1 MNYYYGN
8 NFPNY
13 DNYSYS
19 NYNSNN
25 DYIYDKKQEFKRK
38 LKRKRIIRHNIRV
51 VFTLLVIASIIL
63 FLAGRFLKTF
73 LDKID
78 NNDNTSSVMSY
89 NIKTSDNKDFKF
101 GQDDDYDSYSSYN
114 NDSYNNDTYDITNV
128 SYNPDEIPAQLIE
141 FMERRPETTDFVMS
155 YPEKHDVSYYIDLSK
170 EVTAGEIPLFI
181 QWDERWGYKQYGD
194 DFFALN
200 GCGPTCLSMVCLGLG
215 GDTKYD
221 PYTVGTLMDANG
233 YYEAGSGSKWSIMTE
248 GASLI
253 GLYGEEI
260 SLDEN
265 VIRNT
270 LNSGSPIICSV
281 GEGDF
286 TQSGHF
292 IVLAG
297 IAQAGSVIV
306 NDPCSRINS
315 EQTWELSRIMPQIKN
330 LWAFSLN

>member
-8 NFPNY
+8 NYPNY

-25 DYIYDKKQEFKRK
+25 DYIYDKKQEFKRE
-38 LKRKRIIRHNIRV
+38 LKRKRIIRHNIKV
-51 VFTLLVIASIIL
+51 VFTLLVITSIIL

-78 NNDNTSSVMSY
+78 NNNTSSVMSY
-89 NIKTSDNKDFKF
+89 SIKSSD
-101 GQDDDYDSYSSYN
+101 
-114 NDSYNNDTYDITNV
+114 NNDTYDITNV
-128 SYNPDEIPAQLIE
+128 SYNPDEIPAQLID
-141 FMERRPETTDFVMS
+141 FMEHRPETTDFVMS
-155 YPEKHDVSYYIDLSK
+155 YPEKHDATYYIDLSK
-170 EVTAGEIPLFI
+170 EVTDGEIPLLI

-221 PYTVGTLMDANG
+221 PYTIGQIMDNNG
-233 YYEAGSGSKWSIMTE
+233 YYENGVGSKWSIMTE

-253 GLYGEEI
+253 GLSGEEI

-297 IAQAGSVIV
+297 IAQDGSIIV

-315 EQTWELSRIMPQIKN
+315 EKTWELSRLMPQIKN

>member
-8 NFPNY
+8 NYPDY
-13 DNYSYS
+13 YNYSYS

-25 DYIYDKKQEFKRK
+25 DYIYEKKQEFKRK

-51 VFTLLVIASIIL
+51 VFTLLVITSIIL

-78 NNDNTSSVMSY
+78 NNNTSSVMSY
-89 NIKTSDNKDFKF
+89 SVKSSD
-101 GQDDDYDSYSSYN
+101 
-114 NDSYNNDTYDITNV
+114 NNDTYDITNM
-128 SYNPDEIPAQLIE
+128 SYNTDEIPAQLID
-141 FMERRPETTDFVMS
+141 FMEHRPETTDFVMS
-155 YPEKHDVSYYIDLSK
+155 YPEKHDAAYYIDLSK
-170 EVTAGEIPLFI
+170 EVTDGEIPLLI

-221 PYTVGTLMDANG
+221 PYTIGQIMDNNG
-233 YYEAGSGSKWSIMTE
+233 YYENGVGSKWSIMTE

-253 GLYGEEI
+253 GLSGEEI

-270 LNSGSPIICSV
+270 LSSGSPIICSV

-297 IAQAGSVIV
+297 IAQDGSIIV

-315 EQTWELSRIMPQIKN
+315 EQTWELSRLMPQIKN

>member
-8 NFPNY
+8 NYPDY

-25 DYIYDKKQEFKRK
+25 DYIYEKKQEFKRK

-51 VFTLLVIASIIL
+51 VFTLLVITSIIL
-63 FLAGRFLKTF
+63 FLAGRFFKTF

-78 NNDNTSSVMSY
+78 NNNTSSVMSY
-89 NIKTSDNKDFKF
+89 SVKSSD
-101 GQDDDYDSYSSYN
+101 
-114 NDSYNNDTYDITNV
+114 NNDTYDITNM
-128 SYNPDEIPAQLIE
+128 SYNMDEIPAQLID
-141 FMERRPETTDFVMS
+141 FMEHRPETTDFVMS
-155 YPEKHDVSYYIDLSK
+155 YPEKHDTTSYLDLSK

-221 PYTVGTLMDANG
+221 PYTVGQLMDNNG
-233 YYEAGSGSKWSIMTE
+233 YYETGVGSKWSVMTD

-253 GLYGEEI
+253 GLHGEEI
-260 SLDEN
+260 SLDEY
-265 VIRNT
+265 VIRST
-270 LNSGSPIICSV
+270 LENGSPIICSV

-297 IAQAGSVIV
+297 IAQDGSIIV

-315 EQTWELSRIMPQIKN
+315 EQTWELSHLMPQIKN

>member
-8 NFPNY
+8 NYPNY

-25 DYIYDKKQEFKRK
+25 DYIYDKKQEFKRE
-38 LKRKRIIRHNIRV
+38 LKRKRIIRHNIKV
-51 VFTLLVIASIIL
+51 VFTLLVITSIIL

-78 NNDNTSSVMSY
+78 NNNTSSVMSY
-89 NIKTSDNKDFKF
+89 SVKSSD
-101 GQDDDYDSYSSYN
+101 
-114 NDSYNNDTYDITNV
+114 NNDTYDITNM
-128 SYNPDEIPAQLIE
+128 SYNTDEIPAQLID
-141 FMERRPETTDFVMS
+141 FMEHRPETTDFVMS
-155 YPEKHDVSYYIDLSK
+155 YPEKHDATYYIDLSK
-170 EVTAGEIPLFI
+170 EVTDGEIPLLI

-221 PYTVGTLMDANG
+221 PYTIGQIMDNNG
-233 YYEAGSGSKWSIMTE
+233 YYENGVGSKWSIMTE

-253 GLYGEEI
+253 GLSGEEI

-297 IAQAGSVIV
+297 IAQDGSIIV

-315 EQTWELSRIMPQIKN
+315 EKTWELSRLMPQIKN

>member
-8 NFPNY
+8 NYPDY

-25 DYIYDKKQEFKRK
+25 DYIYEKKQEFKRK

-51 VFTLLVIASIIL
+51 VFTLLVITSIIL

-78 NNDNTSSVMSY
+78 NNNTSSVMSY
-89 NIKTSDNKDFKF
+89 SVKSSD
-101 GQDDDYDSYSSYN
+101 
-114 NDSYNNDTYDITNV
+114 NNDTYDITNV
-128 SYNPDEIPAQLIE
+128 SYNPDEIPAQLID
-141 FMERRPETTDFVMS
+141 FMEHRPETTDFVMS
-155 YPEKHDVSYYIDLSK
+155 YPEKHDATYYIDLSK
-170 EVTAGEIPLFI
+170 EVTDGEIPLLI

-221 PYTVGTLMDANG
+221 PYTIGQIMDNNG
-233 YYEAGSGSKWSIMTE
+233 YYENGVGSKWSIMTE

-281 GEGDF
+281 SEGDF

-297 IAQAGSVIV
+297 IAQDGSIIV

-315 EQTWELSRIMPQIKN
+315 EQTWELSRLMPQIKN